1 VYEILLSCHAYH
13 SSKVDH
19 MFHTVSAHG
28 FYTRHKN
35 KDHRPSNV
43 YEYVTFGFAFLT
55 WKQSSETTNTEEKRH
70 SA

>member
-1 VYEILLSCHAYH
+1 
-13 SSKVDH
+13 